1 MSHPGAP
8 SVYIFLIMS
17 FGQWKFLILMKSNYE
32 IFFPVHDTNFKITLA
47 AVEIMK
53 DRNWQQID
61 LSVN

>member
-1 MSHPGAP
+1 
-8 SVYIFLIMS
+8 MS
-17 FGQWKFLILMKSNYE
+17 FGQWKFLILMKSTYE

-53 DRNWQQID
+53 DRNWQQIN